1 VPCTAPS
8 DSSVPS
14 PTPLPIQLEVSVSC
28 RHVGHLSWSGGLP
41 WPVLCTKRDFF
52 GGHCQECP
60 DDPGV
65 VLSRIEEGLAICVM
79 PDGVC
84 ADTSECEQFLAYYQR
99 CLKPFQPFVIGEGFA
114 NSTVLS
120 VIAACRRPRL
130 KQASGRSVA
139 PSCFLG

>member
-1 VPCTAPS
+1 MPLHSAKRLFGALAYTSADTARGERQFP
-8 DSSVPS
+8 PRS
-14 PTPLPIQLEVSVSC
+14 PLFVVRGLAAACPLYFC
-28 RHVGHLSWSGGLP
+28 
-41 WPVLCTKRDFF
+41 

-65 VLSRIEEGLAICVM
+65 VLSRMEDGLAICIM

-84 ADTSECEQFLAYYQR
+84 AGTSECEQFVAYYQR

-130 KQASGRSVA
+130 KQASGLSVA